1 MIERDFEGKKQMPQ
15 VATTL
20 TKDVLLSVVGKK
32 DHILNFFFK
41 LKMQVTIFNS
51 TVRNSK
57 PARKIFFFKNILIFY
72 LTDIKPCC
80 THT

>member
-32 DHILNFFFK
+32 DHILNFFK

-57 PARKIFFFKNILIFY
+57 PARKIFF
-72 LTDIKPCC
+72 
-80 THT
+80 